1 VKTSPS
7 PTKNLILSIIRIRS
21 KIIEKNSSGKNI
33 AKCYSIMKDLKVQID
48 AYGNRWTNE
57 GWNEFAKRNMENL
70 SFLIPENESGKNL
83 KQQLYAL

>member
-57 GWNEFAKRNMENL
+57 ENL